1 MIKRWHA
8 VAAAA
13 LVIAA
18 VALYVVGRS
27 TAAEPVNLTTT
38 GSRYTATVLIA
49 DPAPGQVTVE
59 IKVSKGD
66 ADTVA
71 LSAVMAEMGHSTP
84 EISATMREPGRF
96 VAVGELFP
104 MSGVW
109 ELSIRL
115 DGPAG
120 EEQLAVKTLITE

>member
-1 MIKRWHA
+1 MIRGWHVAA
-8 VAAAA
+8 VAA
-13 LVIAA
+13 LVVAA
-18 VALYVVGRS
+18 VALFVVGRS
-27 TAAEPVNLTTT
+27 TAAEPVEVTTT
-38 GSRYTATVLIA
+38 GTRYAVTVVIA
-49 DPAPGQVTVE
+49 DAAPGRVTVE
-59 IKVSKGD
+59 IRVSRGD

-84 EISATMREPGRF
+84 EISATEREPGRF

-109 ELSIRL
+109 ELEIRL

-120 EEQLAVKTLITE
+120 EEQLAVKTLITG

>member
-1 MIKRWHA
+1 MIKRWQV
-8 VAAAA
+8 VAATM
-13 LVIAA
+13 LVTAA
-18 VALYVVGRS
+18 VALFVVVRS
-27 TAAEPVNLTTT
+27 TAAEPVNLTIT
-38 GSRYTATVLIA
+38 GTRYAATVLIA

-84 EISATMREPGRF
+84 EISATKREPGRF

-120 EEQLAVKTLITE
+120 EEQLAVKTLITG

>member
-1 MIKRWHA
+1 M
-8 VAAAA
+8 AAATLA
-13 LVIAA
+13 TTA
-18 VALYVVGRS
+18 VALFVVGRS
-27 TAAEPVNLTTT
+27 TAAQPVNLTTT
-38 GSRYTATVLIA
+38 GTRYAATILIA
-49 DPAPGQVTVE
+49 DPAPGQVTAE

-84 EISATMREPGRF
+84 EISATEREPGRF

-115 DGPAG
+115 DGPTG

>member
-1 MIKRWHA
+1 VIKRWQA
-8 VAAAA
+8 VATAT
-13 LVIAA
+13 LVAAA
-18 VALYVVGRS
+18 VALFVVGRS
-27 TAAEPVNLTTT
+27 TAAEPVDLTTT
-38 GSRYTATVLIA
+38 GARYAATVRIP

-59 IKVSKGD
+59 IEVSEGD

-71 LSAVMAEMGHSTP
+71 LSAVMTQMGHSTP
-84 EISATMREPGRF
+84 EISATERAPGRF
-96 VAVGELFP
+96 VAVGELFT

-120 EEQLAVKTLITE
+120 EEQLAVRTLITE

>member
-1 MIKRWHA
+1 MIKRWQA
-8 VAAAA
+8 VAAATLVTAA
-13 LVIAA
+13 L
-18 VALYVVGRS
+18 ALFVVNRS

-38 GSRYTATVLIA
+38 GARYAATILIA

-59 IKVSKGD
+59 IKVNKGD

-84 EISATMREPGRF
+84 EISATKRGPGRF

>member
-1 MIKRWHA
+1 MIKRWQA
-8 VAAAA
+8 VAAAT
-13 LVIAA
+13 LVTAA
-18 VALYVVGRS
+18 VALFVVVRS
-27 TAAEPVNLTTT
+27 TAAEPVNLTIT
-38 GSRYTATVLIA
+38 GTRYAATVLIA

-84 EISATMREPGRF
+84 EISATKREPGRF

-104 MSGVW
+104 MSGAW

-120 EEQLAVKTLITE
+120 EEQLAVKTLITG

>member
-1 MIKRWHA
+1 MIRRWH
-8 VAAAA
+8 VLAAAT
-13 LVIAA
+13 LVVAA
-18 VALYVVGRS
+18 VALFVVGRS
-27 TAAEPVNLTTT
+27 TAAEPVDVTTT
-38 GSRYTATVLIA
+38 GTRYAATILIA
-49 DPAPGQVTVE
+49 DPAPGRVTVE

-71 LSAVMAEMGHSTP
+71 VSAVMAEMGHSTP
-84 EISATMREPGRF
+84 EISATEREPGRF

-109 ELSIRL
+109 ELAIRL

-120 EEQLAVKTLITE
+120 EEQLAVKTLITR

>member
-1 MIKRWHA
+1 MIKRWQA
-8 VAAAA
+8 VATAT
-13 LVIAA
+13 LVAAA
-18 VALYVVGRS
+18 VALFVVGRS
-27 TAAEPVNLTTT
+27 TAAEPVDLTTT
-38 GSRYTATVLIA
+38 GARYTATVHIA

-59 IKVSKGD
+59 IEVSEGD

-71 LSAVMAEMGHSTP
+71 LSAVMTQMGHSTP
-84 EISATMREPGRF
+84 EISATERAPGRF
-96 VAVGELFP
+96 VAAGELFT

-120 EEQLAVKTLITE
+120 EEQLAVRTLIAE